1 MLKKSKNVNNQV
13 QTIKIDVTG
22 LETLSEQI
30 VELVEVTKLTEEEI
44 LQKYKYITWRELS
57 SILTKY
63 FEKRF
68 CLAVGASFAVGL
80 SLVGRTFYSLDE
92 PIGKAL
98 EQSLQMKRCRQYTQE
113 EQ

>member
-13 QTIKIDVTG
+13 QIIKVDVTG

-30 VELVEVTKLTEEEI
+30 VELVEVTKLTDEEI

-68 CLAVGASFAVGL
+68 RLAVGASFAVGI
-80 SLVGRTFYSLDE
+80 SIAERTFYSLDE
-92 PIGKAL
+92 PMGKAL
-98 EQSLQMKRCRQYTQE
+98 EQSLRLKHWRQYTQE
-113 EQ
+113 

>member
-68 CLAVGASFAVGL
+68 RLAVGSRFTVGIF
-80 SLVGRTFYSLDE
+80 GGWTFYSIDE

-98 EQSLQMKRCRQYTQE
+98 EQSLRMKRCRQYTQE
-113 EQ
+113 Q

>member
-13 QTIKIDVTG
+13 QTIKVDVTG

-30 VELVEVTKLTEEEI
+30 VELVEITKLTDEEI
-44 LQKYKYITWRELS
+44 LQKYKYIIWRELS

-68 CLAVGASFAVGL
+68 CLAVGASFAVGIFA
-80 SLVGRTFYSLDE
+80 GRTFYSLND

-113 EQ
+113 Q

>member
-13 QTIKIDVTG
+13 QTIKVDVTG

-30 VELVEVTKLTEEEI
+30 VELVEVTKLTDEEI

-57 SILTKY
+57 SMLTRY

-68 CLAVGASFAVGL
+68 HLALGSRLTIGLFARYTL
-80 SLVGRTFYSLDE
+80 YSLDE

-98 EQSLQMKRCRQYTQE
+98 EQSLQIKRCRQYAQE
-113 EQ
+113 Q

>member
-30 VELVEVTKLTEEEI
+30 VELVEVTKLTDEEI

-57 SILTKY
+57 SILAKY

-68 CLAVGASFAVGL
+68 RLAVGSRFSVVGIL
-80 SLVGRTFYSLDE
+80 GGWTFYSLDE

-98 EQSLQMKRCRQYTQE
+98 EQSLLMKRCRQYAQE
-113 EQ
+113 Q